1 MKQLDN
7 DSIEDVCRSAGMEAP
22 PALRYAI
29 RRHRYTTNSRIHPC
43 DRKRE
48 TRSRP
53 ERLTI
58 DGDIPCASGVYFFWR
73 QQQPFY
79 IGQAKILSRRL
90 RCHDMKEYAD
100 EIAWLVCGEDKLN
113 FFESF
118 YIGILRPI
126 ANFGAIEEIR
136 IDQDDVYYFEKRI
149 GDLMLSRTPTYLQP
163 VQEPLPDSAV
173 IRFPGR

>member
-1 MKQLDN
+1 MNQLDY
-7 DSIEDVCRSAGMEAP
+7 DSIKDVCRSARMEAP
-22 PALRYAI
+22 PARRFAI
-29 RRHRYTTNSRIHPC
+29 RRHRYTSNSRVHPC

-58 DGDIPCASGVYFFWR
+58 NGNIPRASGVYFFWR

-79 IGQAKILSRRL
+79 IGQAKVLSRRL
-90 RCHDMKEYAD
+90 RCHRMKEYAD
-100 EIAWLVCGEDKLN
+100 EIGWLVCDESKLN
-113 FFESF
+113 YFESF

-136 IDQDDVYYFEKRI
+136 IDQEDVYFFEKRI
-149 GDLMLSRTPTYLQP
+149 GDLVIRRSPAYLQP
-163 VQEPLPDSAV
+163 VQEPLPDGAV